1 MKWYPKHIRYLNIA
15 NYIGYND
22 ATMNPSI
29 VSASQQNA
37 EKITSAKAKSASSV
51 AGAAMALTNQTGGSI
66 MGFTYE

>member
-1 MKWYPKHIRYLNIA
+1 MKWYPKHICYLHLA
-15 NYIGYND
+15 QYVGYDD
-22 ATMNPSI
+22 ATMNPTI
-29 VSASQQNA
+29 VAASQQNA